1 MRSKFCTFLL
11 SAAIVLLVSAPL
23 RAHHGSTA
31 YDLKKTIT
39 SKATVTSLT
48 WTNPHCLLNFDMKDD
63 SGTVQNWH
71 VEMYNP
77 LYMERAG
84 WSKDILKA
92 GDEITIS
99 FHPTKNGTPNGF
111 IRAGDGKVTF
121 NGKELSL
128 VEGDGS
134 SDTTDPQQ

>member
-1 MRSKFCTFLL
+1 MKSKSSGLLL
-11 SAAIVLLVSAPL
+11 SASLMLLASAPA
-23 RAHHGSTA
+23 RAHHGSAA
-31 YDLKKTIT
+31 YDLQKTIT

-63 SGTVQNWH
+63 SGVVQHWH

-77 LYMERAG
+77 IYMERAG
-84 WSKDILKA
+84 WTREILKA

-111 IRAGDGKVTF
+111 IRAGEGKVVF
-121 NGKELSL
+121 NGKELGL
-128 VEGDGS
+128 VPQDGS
-134 SDTTDPQQ
+134 TDTSAQQ